1 MLRGK
6 TKMVKSMKIKEM
18 FTKDITREIN
28 GVIKVDQ
35 KDEEHV
41 YTELDEY
48 VITQETRKYFDI
60 FFDRFIEAIGSP
72 TDRIGVWVSG
82 FFGSGKSHFIKMIS
96 YLLENKEIKGK
107 KPLEF
112 FKEKINDPQITSNI
126 EKAVGKGSKDVI
138 LFNIDSKANSAGKG
152 PEQIVNVFM
161 KVFNEK
167 RGYLGDV
174 FWIAELE
181 EDLDYKGIYDK
192 FKEEFKKVSGHTW
205 ESKREAY
212 AFEQDSIIEALSN
225 IGYQS
230 KESLE
235 RLFENDGRNYTL
247 DVNKFANSVKKYCEK
262 KGKDHQVLFLV
273 DEVGQYIGSDSKLM
287 LNLQTVVED
296 LGTILQ
302 GKSWVIVTSQADID
316 TITKEQVKGGD
327 FSKIQGRFGK
337 PLNLSS
343 ANVDEVIK
351 KRLLEKTPETKELLE
366 AYYEEK
372 KIILK
377 NLISFTQGTAEM
389 KSYSSAEGFC
399 EVYPFISY
407 QFNLL
412 QKVFDQIRITGFTG
426 KHLAKGERSMLS
438 AFKEATENLQDGSM
452 GILVP
457 FSDFYNSIES
467 FLDPIIKRT
476 IDHAKANDRL
486 NDQDIKLLET
496 LFLIKHIKEIKSNVD
511 NLTVLS
517 ICNIDEDKLQLKKNI
532 IESLDKL
539 KAETLIHQS
548 DDCYYFL
555 TNEEQEINKE
565 IKNQDV
571 DRHSVRDDIFN
582 IVYDDIC
589 PSKYGIYQ
597 FNKILDDRTKPALKA
612 DLTIKFV
619 TPQYV
624 EPVYND
630 QQNIKGGRQCII
642 DSTDTLLIIF
652 PDNSE
657 FVEQIKENRKISSY
671 LAHKYSNS
679 QPDVIKK
686 ILDEKTQERDKL
698 KNLAKENIKARLV
711 EAEVYI
717 DNKKVDIDFKDPADF
732 IKEGLRILV
741 ENVYRKAGYIT
752 QDYETEEDIRRILQ
766 NNDMEKWGVG
776 NTTNANALKEVLD
789 YIKANHE
796 QNVKLLLSETKSKY
810 SKKPYGWKEM
820 TIAGLLA
827 ILHLKEEI
835 TIKYQQEV
843 VGYDAD
849 KVTKYLSKRD
859 YSDKIRIGLREK
871 AGEQEIND
879 VKKLLRDLFGKTD
892 LPSTETEIFNY
903 SKQEIDKLQAFCSST
918 IKEYSINDY
927 PGKESVEKLEKYLSG
942 YKFLIEPSLLLK
954 HLAETKEE
962 FKELLEEVNPVK
974 NFFESSQLKLFS
986 EGREK
991 VERFDR
997 NKVYLTSKGNENYT
1011 ELKKI
1016 IELRSPYKEIKNIPL
1031 LTKSIETELGSVAND
1046 KKEVLMTAV
1055 DSSIKSVQEEL
1066 NKHSKLSDDFKTSI
1080 FERLNDLKGLLERT
1094 NDCTVIVSQKSR
1106 INDIKGEIF
1115 EEISHEVQRLA
1126 KEEGKKD
1133 VRTTKSLSGGEF
1145 FSYHKTLETEEDIK
1159 AYLKELESKLKD
1171 LIKDQNVRVY

>member
-1 MLRGK
+1 MKKLI
-6 TKMVKSMKIKEM
+6 KIKEM

-35 KDEEHV
+35 KDEGHV

-48 VITQETRKYFDI
+48 VITQETRKYFDE
-60 FFDRFIEAIGSP
+60 FFERFIESVDNP
-72 TDRIGVWVSG
+72 TDKIGVWVSG

-96 YLLENKEIKGK
+96 YILENKEIKGK
-107 KPLEF
+107 RPLAF
-112 FKEKINDPQITSNI
+112 FKEKINDPQITNNM
-126 EKAVGKGSKDVI
+126 EKVVGEASRDVI

-181 EDLDYKGIYDK
+181 EDLDYKELYGK
-192 FKEEFKKVSGHTW
+192 FKDEFKKVSGSTW

-212 AFEQDSIIEALSN
+212 AFEQDAIIEALNN
-225 IGYQS
+225 IGYQT

-235 RLFENDGRNYTL
+235 RLFESDGSSYSL
-247 DVNKFANSVKKYCEK
+247 SVEKFAKKVKKYCDR
-262 KGKDHQVLFLV
+262 KGEGRQVLFLV
-273 DEVGQYIGSDSKLM
+273 DEVGQYIGESSELM

-296 LGTILQ
+296 LGTMLQ

-351 KRLLEKTPETKELLE
+351 KRLLEKTPETLQLLE
-366 AYYEEK
+366 SYYDEK
-372 KIILK
+372 KVIIK
-377 NLISFTQGTAEM
+377 NLISFSQGTAEM
-389 KSYSSAEGFC
+389 KSYSSAEGFS
-399 EVYPFISY
+399 EVYPFIPY

-438 AFKEATENLQDGSM
+438 AFKEATENLSEKSM
-452 GILVP
+452 GMLVP

-476 IDHAKANDRL
+476 IDQAKKKDRL
-486 NDQDIKLLET
+486 NEKDIRLLET

-517 ICNIDEDKLQLKKNI
+517 IGDIDEDKLQLRKEI
-532 IESLDKL
+532 IESLERL
-539 KAETLIHQS
+539 KTEVLIHQS
-548 DDCYYFL
+548 DDCFYFL

-582 IVYDDIC
+582 IVFDDIC
-589 PSKYGIYQ
+589 PPKQGIYQ

-624 EPVYND
+624 EPIYND
-630 QQNIKGGRQCII
+630 QQTMKGGRQCII

-652 PDNSE
+652 PENSE
-657 FVEQIKENRKISSY
+657 FVEQIRENRKISSY

-679 QPDVIKK
+679 QPDIIKK

-698 KNLAKENIKARLV
+698 KNLAKENIKSRLI
-711 EAEVYI
+711 ESEVYI
-717 DNKKVDIDFKDPADF
+717 DNKLVSLDFKEPENF
-732 IKEGLRILV
+732 IKEGLKILV
-741 ENVYRKAGYIT
+741 ENVYRKAGYIN
-752 QDYETEEDIRRILQ
+752 QDYETEEDIRKILEH
-766 NNDMEKWGVG
+766 NDLEKWGLG

-789 YIKANHE
+789 YIKVNAQ
-796 QNVKLLLSETKSKY
+796 QNVHLLLSEIKTKY

-827 ILHLKEEI
+827 ILHMKEEI
-835 TIKYQQEV
+835 TIKYQQEI

-859 YSDKIRIGLREK
+859 YSDKIKIGLREK

-879 VKKLLRDLFGKTD
+879 VKKALRDLFEKTD
-892 LPSTETEIFNY
+892 VPSTETDIFEYIKKEIEN
-903 SKQEIDKLQAFCSST
+903 LQIFCKSSL
-918 IKEYSINDY
+918 KEYSINEY
-927 PGKESVEKLEKYLSG
+927 PGKESVENLAKYLG
-942 YKFLIEPSLLLK
+942 EYEFLIESSSLLK
-954 HLAETKEE
+954 HFSETKEE
-962 FKELLEEVNPVK
+962 FKELILAVTPVK
-974 NFFESSQLKLFS
+974 NFFESSQIKIFS
-986 EGREK
+986 EGKEK
-991 VERFDR
+991 LEKFDR
-997 NKVYLTSKGNENYT
+997 NKVYLTSKGNSNYT
-1011 ELKKI
+1011 ELKRI
-1016 IELRSPYKEIKNIPL
+1016 LDMDAPFKEIKNIPL
-1031 LTKSIETELGSVAND
+1031 LTKSIEDELSSVVND
-1046 KKEVLMTAV
+1046 KKKEVLEAL
-1055 DSSIKSVQEEL
+1055 DSSINLVQAELIKHTTLSEDFKSSIL
-1066 NKHSKLSDDFKTSI
+1066 NKLNGFKT
-1080 FERLNDLKGLLERT
+1080 LLERAD
-1094 NDCTVIVSQKSR
+1094 DCTVIVSQKTR
-1106 INDIKGEIF
+1106 INDIKGDIF
-1115 EEISHEVQRLA
+1115 EEIGKEIQKSA
-1126 KEEGKKD
+1126 KEAGKKD
-1133 VRTTKSLSGGEF
+1133 VRTTKSISGGEF
-1145 FSYHKTLETEEDIK
+1145 FSYPKTIENEDDVK
-1159 AYLKELESKLKD
+1159 TFLKELESKLSD
-1171 LIKDQNVRVY
+1171 LIKKQNLRVY